1 MEPTM
6 PTPPAEDPRIM
17 AGMRAQ
23 LDKRA
28 GRLAAGARHLG
39 WKAGFGAAANIA
51 KFDLPGPLMG
61 HMLQDAR
68 IASGDTV
75 SVAGWKKPVAEPEI
89 AAWIGADLP
98 DGTDKDAV
106 RRAVSALGP
115 AIELADLDPPPEDV
129 ATILAGNIFHRRVIL
144 GLADASRTGARLDGV
159 SGLVTRKGSSLPPV
173 DALEA
178 NTGRLVDIVAHLAD
192 TLAACGERMKAGDVV
207 ICGSI
212 VPPLLLDTAD
222 NEIIYR
228 LDPIGEVSIRFS
240 HA

>member
-1 MEPTM
+1 
-6 PTPPAEDPRIM
+6 M

-23 LDKRA
+23 LDQRA
-28 GRLAAGARHLG
+28 GRIAAGARHLG
-39 WKAGFGAAANIA
+39 WKAGFGAAAAIA

-68 IASGDTV
+68 VASDETV
-75 SVAGWKKPVAEPEI
+75 SVSGWRKPVAEPEI

-106 RRAVSALGP
+106 RHAISALGP
-115 AIELADLDPPPEDV
+115 AIELADLDPPPDDV
-129 ATILAGNIFHRRVIL
+129 TTILAGNIFHRRVIL
-144 GLADASRTGARLDGV
+144 GQADPSRAGASLGGV
-159 SGLVTRKGSSLPPV
+159 SGLITRKGAALPAV
-173 DALEA
+173 SALEA
-178 NTGRLVDIVAHLAD
+178 NTGRIVDIVAHLAT

-212 VPPLLLDTAD
+212 VPPLFLDADD
-222 NEIIYR
+222 NEIVYR
-228 LDPIGEVSIRFS
+228 LDPIGEVSIRLN